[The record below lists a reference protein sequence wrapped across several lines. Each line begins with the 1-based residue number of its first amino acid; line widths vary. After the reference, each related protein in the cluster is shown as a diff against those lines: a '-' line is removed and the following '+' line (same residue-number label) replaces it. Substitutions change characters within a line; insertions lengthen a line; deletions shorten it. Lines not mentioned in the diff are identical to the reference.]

1 MATFKKSSSLVSSFS
16 LLLQCW
22 CSILVMMH
30 CNHFKALNSKA
41 QGSSL
46 INGTFRRR
54 TLTAKCGAILQMS
67 IILMAREAIWLE
79 SWLMSRFDFLEF
91 NLFTYC
97 FPYFWD
103 DLCKQFYAATKKCI
117 RKIELNFWNIDT
129 AIKFGP
135 SATFSTTEAAFNLE
149 SKNFFF
155 FLTYDSAFCSWMQNL
170 LDIGW

>member
-1 MATFKKSSSLVSSFS
+1 MRAYYRKKIGGDLQKKSSSLVSSFS

-67 IILMAREAIWLE
+67 IILMARDTILLE
-79 SWLMSRFDFLEF
+79 LWADLISWNSIYLRIASHISGMI
-91 NLFTYC
+91 
-97 FPYFWD
+97 
-103 DLCKQFYAATKKCI
+103 YANNFMLL
-117 RKIELNFWNIDT
+117 RK
-129 AIKFGP
+129 
-135 SATFSTTEAAFNLE
+135 
-149 SKNFFF
+149 
-155 FLTYDSAFCSWMQNL
+155 SAFVRLNSIFEISTRL
-170 LDIGW
+170 